1 MKERRVL
8 RGIVLRTV
16 DTKETDRILT
26 LLTGELGKTAVVAKG
41 ARSRRSRYAAACQA
55 LCYGEYVV
63 VESRGWQILSEA
75 TALELFEGLSRDVS
89 RLSLGSYLAEL
100 TEAVTYEGMEAGDA
114 LSLLGNSLYALSAL
128 RKEEAL
134 VKAAFEWKLMALSG
148 FAPMAEGCAV
158 CGAPE
163 PEEPVLDVLHGAL
176 RCASCRGTGLAM
188 PLGRGGLQALRHVLY
203 GNPKRIFSFTL
214 PPGEL
219 RLFAH
224 AAEAYTAAQ
233 LERGFR
239 TLDFYKGLQGPAL
252 SPKNDCES

>member
-16 DTKETDRILT
+16 DTKETDKILT
-26 LLTGELGKTAVVAKG
+26 LLTPELGKIPVVAKG

-75 TALELFEGLSRDVS
+75 STLELFDGLGRDVVL
-89 RLSLGSYLAEL
+89 LSLGSYLAEL
-100 TEAVTYEGMEAGDA
+100 TEAVTFDGMESGDV
-114 LSLLGNSLYALSAL
+114 LSLLLNSLYALSTL
-128 RKEEAL
+128 GREPDL
-134 VKAAFEWKLMALSG
+134 VKAAFEWKLMALCGLS
-148 FAPMAEGCAV
+148 PMAEACGI

-163 PEEPVLDVLHGAL
+163 PEEPMIDVLHGVL
-176 RCASCRGTGLAM
+176 RCGSCKGGGLAM
-188 PLGRGGLQALRHVLY
+188 PLGRGGLHALRHVLY
-203 GNPKRIFSFTL
+203 GNSKRLFSFSL
-214 PPGEL
+214 PPEEL

-224 AAEAYTAAQ
+224 AAEAYSAAQ

-239 TLDFYKGLQGPAL
+239 TLEFYKSLKIPL
-252 SPKNDCES
+252 SGGKNDFDS